1 MATVTRTL
9 TVNAAFLQE
18 IKEDNRQLQDL
29 FQHTLALLNSPRSK
43 RIQPRRIVRYFCWL
57 RDQLALHFSL
67 EDAYGYFE
75 DAIEEAPRL
84 SDEAEHL
91 HAQHDDLFHEICE
104 LVEDAEQLMY
114 HERPCGYRQQTELAV
129 RFYRFHA
136 RFQEHETR
144 ENQLVLDAFDQDIG
158 VGD

>member
-29 FQHTLALLNSPRSK
+29 FQQTLTLLSRPRLK
-43 RIQPRRIVRYFCWL
+43 RIPPRRVVRHFSWL
-57 RDQLALHFSL
+57 RDQLAMHFAL

-75 DAIEEAPRL
+75 DAIAEAPRL
-84 SDEAEHL
+84 SEQAVRL

-104 LVEDAEQLMY
+104 LVEDAEQVLY
-114 HERPCGYRQQTELAV
+114 HERPRGYRQQTELAV

-144 ENQLVLDAFDQDIG
+144 ENELILDAFDEDIG

>member
-1 MATVTRTL
+1 R
-9 TVNAAFLQE
+9 QE
-18 IKEDNRQLQDL
+18 V
-29 FQHTLALLNSPRSK
+29 P
-43 RIQPRRIVRYFCWL
+43 PRRVVRYFSWL
-57 RDQLALHFSL
+57 RDQLAMHFAL

-75 DAIEEAPRL
+75 DAIAEAPRL
-84 SDEAEHL
+84 SDQAEELRAEH
-91 HAQHDDLFHEICE
+91 DELFQEICE
-104 LVEDAEQLMY
+104 LVEEAEQLMY
-114 HERPCGYRQQTELAV
+114 HERPCGYPEQTELAI